1 MSEWKK
7 VFENNVSLYCRII
20 IQYLIKS
27 GWKCISIDD
36 YTKKMPDFPV
46 REAVLSKF
54 YKKGGLFP
62 IVSQSKD
69 LISGFSDDEKLLNKI
84 SEPIIIFGDHTQVV
98 KYIDFDFVLGADGT
112 KILTVTND
120 YNPKFLYYLI
130 KSIDLHSNK
139 YARHYSKLRKEKIPF
154 QENSLSLQIKIASFL
169 DSLENNNISDEP
181 YFDKETQKK
190 ILSLQKNSLNIQ
202 LIEKEIESQKN
213 YIKQLRQNILQE
225 AIEGKLTADWRKQ
238 NPVQK
243 DNPDYDAE
251 ALFAQIQEEK
261 KNLLATKEL
270 KKGNLPKAIRSNKD
284 LLKYP
289 DSWKWARIDDLF
301 FVTKLAGFEFTE
313 YFHLTE
319 RGDIPVVRAQNVR
332 DLTLN
337 KSNLLY
343 IDSKTSELLERSAL
357 TKPSLLVTFIGA
369 GIGDVG
375 IFEEKER
382 WHLAPNVAKLEPL
395 KNCEKLISIKLIA
408 LFMLSSFG
416 QKEIFKY
423 MKATAQP
430 SLSMESIRDICFPLP
445 PLAEQNEI
453 VTRVENHLQTVSDL
467 ENQITKREQLIKQLM
482 QSILKDAFE
491 ER

>member
-7 VFENNVSLYCRII
+7 V
-20 IQYLIKS
+20 K
-27 GWKCISIDD
+27 
-36 YTKKMPDFPV
+36 
-46 REAVLSKF
+46 
-54 YKKGGLFP
+54 
-62 IVSQSKD
+62 
-69 LISGFSDDEKLLNKI
+69 
-84 SEPIIIFGDHTQVV
+84 
-98 KYIDFDFVLGADGT
+98 IDFDTIKLGDFIEPIKTTVLELGDKNPIVYG
-112 KILTVTND
+112 VTNKEGIVQTGKPASKD
-120 YNPKFLYYLI
+120 ITNYIVLEDDCFAFNPYRVNVGSIGINDKKLKGCVSPAYIVFRTKNGLLPKFLYFYL
-130 KSIDLHSNK
+130 KSDYGIHLINWYGNRGGVRNALRYSDLCNID
-139 YARHYSKLRKEKIPF
+139 IP
-154 QENSLSLQIKIASFL
+154 NINHL
-169 DSLENNNISDEP
+169 D
-181 YFDKETQKK
+181 QQK
-190 ILSLQKNSLNIQ
+190 ILEKFLSASAKIDEIN
-202 LIEKEIESQKN
+202 KEIESQKN

-243 DNPDYDAE
+243 GNPDYDAE
-251 ALFAQIQEEK
+251 ALFEQIQKEK
-261 KNLLATKEL
+261 KILLAKKEL

-289 DSWKWARIDDLF
+289 DNWKWARIDDLF
-301 FVTKLAGFEFTE
+301 FVTKLAGFEFTD

-319 RGDIPVVRAQNVR
+319 GGEIPVVRAQNVR
-332 DLTLN
+332 NLTLN

-343 IDSKTSELLERSAL
+343 IDANTSELLERSAL

-445 PLAEQNEI
+445 PLEEQKEIIIRVEKYLQSITELEKQIIKRGYLTNEI
-453 VTRVENHLQTVSDL
+453 
-467 ENQITKREQLIKQLM
+467 M
-482 QSILKDAFE
+482 QSILKESFNI
-491 ER
+491 

>member
-7 VFENNVSLYCRII
+7 VKIGDIFSIEKGSLQSSKCTPGEYDFITAATDWKTHNSFDHECEAIVYAGAASGSLRRAHYVNGKFIASDLCFILTEKDKKQYPINFLFYQIVFEMLRDEIVS
-20 IQYLIKS
+20 KTKTGTS
-27 GWKCISIDD
+27 KESINRGNFSN
-36 YTKKMPDFPV
+36 YEIP
-46 REAVLSKF
+46 
-54 YKKGGLFP
+54 YFP
-62 IVSQSKD
+62 IEFQLANYQKFVNAK
-69 LISGFSDDEKLLNKI
+69 N
-84 SEPIIIFGDHTQVV
+84 II
-98 KYIDFDFVLGADGT
+98 
-112 KILTVTND
+112 KIL
-120 YNPKFLYYLI
+120 LEE
-130 KSIDLHSNK
+130 S
-139 YARHYSKLRKEKIPF
+139 EK
-154 QENSLSLQIKIASFL
+154 
-169 DSLENNNISDEP
+169 
-181 YFDKETQKK
+181 
-190 ILSLQKNSLNIQ
+190 
-202 LIEKEIESQKN
+202 QKN
-213 YIKQLRQNILQE
+213 YIKQLRQNILQD
-225 AIEGKLTADWRKQ
+225 AIKGKLTADWRKQ
-238 NPVQK
+238 NSVQK
-243 DNPDYDAE
+243 GNPDYDAE
-251 ALFAQIQEEK
+251 ALFKQIQKEK
-261 KNLLATKEL
+261 KYLLATKEL

-301 FVTKLAGFEFTE
+301 FVTKLAGFEFTQ

-319 RGDIPVVRAQNVR
+319 SGDIPVVRAQNVR

-395 KNCEKLISIKLIA
+395 KNCEKLISIKLVA

-467 ENQITKREQLIKQLM
+467 ENQITKREQLTKTLM
-482 QSILKDAFE
+482 QSILRDAFE
-491 ER
+491 EK

>member
-7 VFENNVSLYCRII
+7 VKIGDFLKRKRIPIQLESDKEYKLITIKLYHKGV
-20 IQYLIKS
+20 YLR
-27 GWKCISIDD
+27 GN
-36 YTKKMPDFPV
+36 
-46 REAVLSKF
+46 
-54 YKKGGLFP
+54 KKGSEIHSNMYKVSKGDFILSGIDARNGAFG
-62 IVSQSKD
+62 IVPDSLD
-69 LISGFSDDEKLLNKI
+69 
-84 SEPIIIFGDHTQVV
+84 
-98 KYIDFDFVLGADGT
+98 GA
-112 KILTVTND
+112 IVTND
-120 YNPKFLYYLI
+120 FWYFDIDELIIKKEFFLWLTSTPVFLDACQKSSMGETQRIRLQKDAFFNYQINCPSIEYQDDFLAKINPI
-130 KSIDLHSNK
+130 I
-139 YARHYSKLRKEKIPF
+139 EKI
-154 QENSLSLQIKIASFL
+154 KIIQS
-169 DSLENNNISDEP
+169 
-181 YFDKETQKK
+181 ET
-190 ILSLQKNSLNIQ
+190 
-202 LIEKEIESQKN
+202 EKQTEYAKL
-213 YIKQLRQNILQE
+213 LRQNILQE
-225 AIEGKLTADWRKQ
+225 AIEGKLTTDWRKQ

-243 DNPDYDAE
+243 GNPDYDAE
-251 ALFAQIQEEK
+251 ALFEQIQDEK
-261 KNLLATKEL
+261 KYLLATKEL

-301 FVTKLAGFEFTE
+301 FVTKLAGFEFTQ

-319 RGDIPVVRAQNVR
+319 SGDIPVVRAQNVR

-357 TKPSLLVTFIGA
+357 TKTSLLVTFIGA

-395 KNCEKLISIKLIA
+395 KNCEKLISIKLVA

-467 ENQITKREQLIKQLM
+467 ENQITKHEQLIKQLM
-482 QSILKDAFE
+482 QSILKEAFKE
-491 ER
+491 N

>member
-112 KILTVTND
+112 KIITVTND

-154 QENSLSLQIKIASFL
+154 QENSLSLQIKIVSFL

-181 YFDKETQKK
+181 YFDKETEKK

-213 YIKQLRQNILQE
+213 CIKQLRQNILQE
-225 AIEGKLTADWRKQ
+225 AIEGKLTAVWRKQ

-251 ALFAQIQEEK
+251 ALFKQIQKERNNEKKQKELTPITDEEK
-261 KNLLATKEL
+261 PFEI
-270 KKGNLPKAIRSNKD
+270 PE
-284 LLKYP
+284 
-289 DSWKWARIDDLF
+289 SWKWVRLGEICKKLTDGSHNPPPNTGKGFPVISAMNIKNGEITFDKVARYTDE
-301 FVTKLAGFEFTE
+301 KGFEKENKRTNI
-313 YFHLTE
+313 T
-319 RGDIPVVRAQNVR
+319 RGDLIMGIIGASIGNIAIYNHDEKVIAQRSIAIIDSYLNNSYIEVI
-332 DLTLN
+332 LNSIYIQTQLKEKTFGSAQGGVYLGKISNLQVPLSPLNEQSEIVIQVENYLN
-337 KSNLLY
+337 KINVMEKQ
-343 IDSKTSELLERSAL
+343 IVERE
-357 TKPSLLVTFIGA
+357 
-369 GIGDVG
+369 D
-375 IFEEKER
+375 
-382 WHLAPNVAKLEPL
+382 
-395 KNCEKLISIKLIA
+395 
-408 LFMLSSFG
+408 
-416 QKEIFKY
+416 
-423 MKATAQP
+423 
-430 SLSMESIRDICFPLP
+430 
-445 PLAEQNEI
+445 
-453 VTRVENHLQTVSDL
+453 
-467 ENQITKREQLIKQLM
+467 ITKRLM

-491 ER
+491 EN